1 MEPFR
6 LDLGRPRELGE
17 IVRDAIAVYRRWFGV
32 FATLALAV
40 VAPVELIVEGI
51 GLGQLTTGYDTT
63 PSTEANAISA
73 AVLFFVVTPLLT
85 AMTATAVVEVGEGR
99 EPDARRA
106 IQAGLDVF
114 APLLAVLVL
123 VFLGVLFGILLL
135 VLPGIYLAVRWFV
148 APQTVVI
155 EGKQG
160 PEALQRSAE
169 LVRGSWWRVL
179 GVVIVLNVV
188 AGLFGL
194 LIQTPF
200 AAIADAVDSGAV
212 ALIGTILGNAV
223 TLSFVALAGTLLYFD
238 LRVRHGG
245 APVVAPVAPSVPVQD
260 PTLERPEAALPGGF
274 APPRPDNEP

>member
-1 MEPFR
+1 VDEFR
-6 LDLGRPRELGE
+6 LDLGRSRELGE
-17 IVRDAIAVYRRWFGV
+17 IVRDALHVYRRFFGV
-32 FATLALAV
+32 FAVLALAV

-51 GLGQLTTGYDTT
+51 GLGQLTSGYDAT
-63 PSTEANAISA
+63 PSTEENAISA
-73 AVLFFVVTPLLT
+73 AVLFFVITPLLT
-85 AMTATAVVEVGEGR
+85 AMTATAVVEIGEGR
-99 EPDARRA
+99 KPDARSA

-114 APLLAVLVL
+114 TPLLGVLVL

-148 APQTVVI
+148 APQTVII
-155 EGKQG
+155 EGRHG

-194 LIQTPF
+194 LIQSPF
-200 AAIADAVDSGAV
+200 AAIADSVDSGAI
-212 ALIGTILGNAV
+212 ALVGTILGNAV

-238 LRVRHGG
+238 LRARKGG
-245 APVVAPVAPSVPVQD
+245 GPVGVPVAPSVPVDD
-260 PTLERPEAALPGGF
+260 PTLERPELPGGF
-274 APPRPDNEP
+274 TPPRPDDEP